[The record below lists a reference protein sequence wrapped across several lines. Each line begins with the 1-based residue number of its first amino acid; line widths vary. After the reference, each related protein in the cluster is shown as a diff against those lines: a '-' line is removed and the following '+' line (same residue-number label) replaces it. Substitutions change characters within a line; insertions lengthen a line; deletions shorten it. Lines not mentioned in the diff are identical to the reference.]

1 MLTTTTTTTT
11 DDELSPIRKVVSIKN
26 DSFDLINFND
36 SFNNSIS
43 TPTKHT
49 MTKNP
54 NDELDDLLEVTNST
68 NESEDFWLCEPKK
81 VSTFQVGGKSSNKEN
96 LMNNNKTDDH
106 QSTTNPYKWIM
117 EDMDNKNLDKVKR
130 TLLVTLD
137 DISKGL
143 VRRSRSVSNTRNPLL
158 NYQSNGGANQQFNNL
173 SRIDQ
178 SMIVDDEQKQEE
190 EMMIKPI
197 QGKNLLNYGLTFK
210 KKKPSYLNNF
220 NNNDNID
227 LDDSFNN
234 VQQYDDLT
242 DVRVI
247 AKMQEDS

>member
-1 MLTTTTTTTT
+1 MLTTTTTT
-11 DDELSPIRKVVSIKN
+11 DDDLSPIRKVVSIKN

-43 TPTKHT
+43 TPSKHT

-81 VSTFQVGGKSSNKEN
+81 LSTFQVCGKSTNKEN
-96 LMNNNKTDDH
+96 LMNNNNKTDDH
-106 QSTTNPYKWIM
+106 QSTINPYKWIM

-158 NYQSNGGANQQFNNL
+158 NYHGGNSTTISIITTEKNPGHGASEIDL
-173 SRIDQ
+173 SR
-178 SMIVDDEQKQEE
+178 
-190 EMMIKPI
+190 
-197 QGKNLLNYGLTFK
+197 NTTLFK
-210 KKKPSYLNNF
+210 LSSFKISGNTTLNNATTWDQDQ
-220 NNNDNID
+220 N
-227 LDDSFNN
+227 
-234 VQQYDDLT
+234 YT
-242 DVRVI
+242 
-247 AKMQEDS
+247 